1 MDTLGLVVHD
11 EQTFLTKVVNTGMEQ
26 GIFTRDRA
34 DEIIRISV
42 AMANKYVLQKEV
54 DFRSTEELT
63 RVQETVLKLIGV
75 GLEIKSKG
83 KIETGIQLLM
93 DASPV
98 ELFRLAYTRIERLR
112 HSWQLL
118 LRDHRIE
125 ILVNADEYQCLA
137 DITCQRLSEMSIF
150 SESELHTISSLT
162 LDDELFATLGLVEYY
177 EAELERYQF
186 ILRLKEILPFS
197 MLNRSPSVRADNL
210 AETDAIRNALINT
223 LIMSGYAESDDPVAI
238 TMLDVRCFLE
248 ALDPTDTAD
257 LFPEDV
263 ENAILDV
270 IHELG
275 EELDEHEGSLLA
287 REIIGSAHQ
296 LLETIIHEWDTVN
309 SQSESVF
316 FKRWSRLVI
325 LSDVPDP
332 INRLLS
338 SDETLD
344 EFDFEMLLNQ
354 LLSLTG
360 TDALKLI
367 EKLPWNRMTPEQV
380 IGLFHQAHPFQ
391 RAFAEKISLMGFKAL
406 ELLELLEEVDSE
418 VFKKLTPVLEKF
430 MRETYFSLED
440 LETLAAL
447 PHSEAS
453 SLLRMANPPADYD
466 AKQVLE
472 EFREASDKIR
482 QVLIHSCLRADFF
495 PQLVELAWS
504 IDANLLKR
512 EVKTIP
518 ATQIGPFLLAAGGHE
533 PKFVG
538 KPRSEESTL
547 QFESNDLNG
556 LYRSLPAT
564 KKKAAVKFFAKES
577 NS

>member
-54 DFRSTEELT
+54 DFRSTEELA

-83 KIETGIQLLM
+83 EIETGIQLLM

-112 HSWQLL
+112 HSWRLL

-125 ILVNADEYQCLA
+125 IMVNADEYQCLA

-177 EAELERYQF
+177 EAELERYEF
-186 ILRLKEILPFS
+186 ILRLKKILPFS

-210 AETDAIRNALINT
+210 AEADSIRNALINT
-223 LIMSGYAESDDPVAI
+223 LIISGYAESDDPVAI
-238 TMLDVRCFLE
+238 TMRDVRYFLE

-275 EELDEHEGSLLA
+275 EGLDEQEGSLLA
-287 REIIGSAHQ
+287 REIIGSAQ
-296 LLETIIHEWDTVN
+296 NTSGD
-309 SQSESVF
+309 
-316 FKRWSRLVI
+316 
-325 LSDVPDP
+325 
-332 INRLLS
+332 
-338 SDETLD
+338 
-344 EFDFEMLLNQ
+344 
-354 LLSLTG
+354 
-360 TDALKLI
+360 
-367 EKLPWNRMTPEQV
+367 
-380 IGLFHQAHPFQ
+380 
-391 RAFAEKISLMGFKAL
+391 
-406 ELLELLEEVDSE
+406 
-418 VFKKLTPVLEKF
+418 
-430 MRETYFSLED
+430 Y
-440 LETLAAL
+440 
-447 PHSEAS
+447 HS
-453 SLLRMANPPADYD
+453 
-466 AKQVLE
+466 
-472 EFREASDKIR
+472 
-482 QVLIHSCLRADFF
+482 
-495 PQLVELAWS
+495 
-504 IDANLLKR
+504 
-512 EVKTIP
+512 
-518 ATQIGPFLLAAGGHE
+518 
-533 PKFVG
+533 
-538 KPRSEESTL
+538 
-547 QFESNDLNG
+547 
-556 LYRSLPAT
+556 
-564 KKKAAVKFFAKES
+564 
-577 NS
+577 

>member
-54 DFRSTEELT
+54 DFRSTEELA

-83 KIETGIQLLM
+83 EIETGIQLLM
-93 DASPV
+93 EASPV

-112 HSWQLL
+112 HSWRLL

-177 EAELERYQF
+177 EAELERYEF
-186 ILRLKEILPFS
+186 ILRLKKILPFS
-197 MLNRSPSVRADNL
+197 MLNRSPYVRADNL
-210 AETDAIRNALINT
+210 AEADSIRNALINT
-223 LIMSGYAESDDPVAI
+223 LIISGYAESDDPVAI
-238 TMLDVRCFLE
+238 TMRDVRYFLE

-275 EELDEHEGSLLA
+275 EELDEQEGSLLA
-287 REIIGSAHQ
+287 REIIGSAHK
-296 LLETIIHEWDTVN
+296 LLEAIVHEWDTVN

-325 LSDVPDP
+325 LSDVPDL

-338 SDETLD
+338 SDEMLD

-391 RAFAEKISLMGFKAL
+391 RIFAEKISLMGFSAL

-418 VFKKLTPVLEKF
+418 IFKKLTPVLEKF

-466 AKQVLE
+466 PKQVLE
-472 EFREASDKIR
+472 EFKEASDKIR
-482 QVLIHSCLRADFF
+482 LVLFHSCLRADFF

-504 IDANLLKR
+504 IDANFVKR
-512 EVKTIP
+512 EVRTIP
-518 ATQIGPFLLAAGGHE
+518 ASQIGPFLLAASGHE
-533 PKFVG
+533 PKSAS
-538 KPRSEESTL
+538 KPGSEESTL
-547 QFESNDLNG
+547 QFESKDLNG

-564 KKKAAVKFFAKES
+564 KKKAAVKFFSK
-577 NS
+577 

>member
-54 DFRSTEELT
+54 DFRSTEELA

-83 KIETGIQLLM
+83 EIETGIQLLM
-93 DASPV
+93 EASPV
-98 ELFRLAYTRIERLR
+98 DLFRLAYTRIERLR
-112 HSWQLL
+112 HSWRLL

-150 SESELHTISSLT
+150 SESELHAIRSLT

-210 AETDAIRNALINT
+210 AEADSIRNALINT
-223 LIMSGYAESDDPVAI
+223 LIVSGYAESDDPVAI
-238 TMLDVRCFLE
+238 TMRDVRYFLE

-263 ENAILDV
+263 ENAVLDV
-270 IHELG
+270 VHELG
-275 EELDEHEGSLLA
+275 EELDEREGSLLA
-287 REIIGSAHQ
+287 REIIGSAQ
-296 LLETIIHEWDTVN
+296 KLLETVIHEWDTAN
-309 SQSESVF
+309 SQSEGVF

-332 INRLLS
+332 INQLLS
-338 SDETLD
+338 SDEMLD

-354 LLSLTG
+354 LLSLPEK
-360 TDALKLI
+360 DALSLI
-367 EKLPWNRMTPEQV
+367 EKLPWNRLTPEQT
-380 IGLFHQAHPFQ
+380 IRLFHQAHPFQ
-391 RAFAEKISLMGFKAL
+391 GAFAQNISLTGFSAL
-406 ELLELLEEVDSE
+406 ELLELLEEADSE
-418 VFKKLTPVLEKF
+418 VFKQLTPILEKF
-430 MRETYFSLED
+430 LYETRFSLED

-453 SLLRMANPPADYD
+453 TLLRMGNPPAEYD

-472 EFREASDKIR
+472 EFREAADKVR
-482 QVLIHSCLRADFF
+482 LVLFHSCSRAEFF

-504 IDANLLKR
+504 IDANFVKR

-518 ATQIGPFLLAAGGHE
+518 VSQIGSFLLGATGGSV
-533 PKFVG
+533 PKLASKSG
-538 KPRSEESTL
+538 SRESTL
-547 QFESNDLNG
+547 QFESKDLNS
-556 LYRSLPAT
+556 LFRSLPVT

-577 NS
+577 

>member
-54 DFRSTEELT
+54 DFRSTEELA

-83 KIETGIQLLM
+83 EIETGIQLLM

-112 HSWQLL
+112 HSWRLL
-118 LRDHRIE
+118 LRDHRVE
-125 ILVNADEYQCLA
+125 IMVNADEYQCLA

-162 LDDELFATLGLVEYY
+162 LDDELFATLALVEYY
-177 EAELERYQF
+177 EAELERYEF
-186 ILRLKEILPFS
+186 ILRLKKILPFS

-210 AETDAIRNALINT
+210 AEADSIRNALINT
-223 LIMSGYAESDDPVAI
+223 LIISGYAESDDPVAI
-238 TMLDVRCFLE
+238 TMRDVRYFLE

-275 EELDEHEGSLLA
+275 EGLDEQEGSILA
-287 REIIGSAHQ
+287 REIIGSAQ
-296 LLETIIHEWDTVN
+296 NLLETIIHEWDTVN

-354 LLSLTG
+354 LLSLSG
-360 TDALKLI
+360 TDAFKLI
-367 EKLPWNRMTPEQV
+367 EKLPWNRMTPEQI
-380 IGLFHQAHPFQ
+380 IGLFHQVHPLQ
-391 RAFAEKISLMGFKAL
+391 RAFAENISLTGFSAL
-406 ELLELLEEVDSE
+406 ELLELLEEADSE
-418 VFKKLTPVLEKF
+418 VFKKLMPVLEKF

-482 QVLIHSCLRADFF
+482 QVLFHSSLRANFF

-504 IDANLLKR
+504 IDTNLVKR
-512 EVKTIP
+512 EVRTIP
-518 ATQIGPFLLAAGGHE
+518 ASQIGPFLLAAGGHE
-533 PKFVG
+533 PKFASKSG
-538 KPRSEESTL
+538 SEESTL
-547 QFESNDLNG
+547 QFESKDLNS
-556 LYRSLPAT
+556 LFRSLPAT
-564 KKKAAVKFFAKES
+564 KKKAAVKFFAK
-577 NS
+577 

>member
-54 DFRSTEELT
+54 DFRSTEELA

-83 KIETGIQLLM
+83 EIETGIQLLM
-93 DASPV
+93 EASPV
-98 ELFRLAYTRIERLR
+98 DLFRLAYTRIERLR
-112 HSWQLL
+112 HSWRLL

-150 SESELHTISSLT
+150 SESELHAIRSLT

-210 AETDAIRNALINT
+210 AEADSIRNALINT

-238 TMLDVRCFLE
+238 TMRDVRGFLE
-248 ALDPTDTAD
+248 ALDPTDTVD

-275 EELDEHEGSLLA
+275 EGLDEQEGSLLA
-287 REIIGSAHQ
+287 REIIGSAHK

-338 SDETLD
+338 SDEMLD

-367 EKLPWNRMTPEQV
+367 EKLPWNRMAPEQI

-391 RAFAEKISLMGFKAL
+391 RAFAENIFLMGFSAL

-418 VFKKLTPVLEKF
+418 VFKELTPVLEKF
-430 MRETYFSLED
+430 MHETYFSLED
-440 LETLAAL
+440 LETLATL
-447 PHSEAS
+447 PHLEAS
-453 SLLRMANPPADYD
+453 SLLRMANPPAEYD

-472 EFREASDKIR
+472 EFRDASDKIR
-482 QVLIHSCLRADFF
+482 QVLFHSCLRADFF

-504 IDANLLKR
+504 IDANLVKR

-518 ATQIGPFLLAAGGHE
+518 ASQIGPFLLAAGGHE
-533 PKFVG
+533 PKFAR
-538 KPRSEESTL
+538 KPRSEEGTL
-547 QFESNDLNG
+547 QFESKDLNS
-556 LYRSLPAT
+556 LFRSLPAT
-564 KKKAAVKFFAKES
+564 KKKAAVKFFAK
-577 NS
+577 